1 MAAAASSIS
10 YQSVYSSSCED
21 VKPVKPNV
29 KTIFLRKYTDV
40 VASIGEAYRQ
50 ERTNRLHSSYAATL
64 AIAKRNIAIF
74 VEYIQS
80 VPQYPQKDIART
92 KKLMDICTRYLNKN
106 KAEQAYKLLPPI
118 AGCEP

>member
-1 MAAAASSIS
+1 MAAASSSIS
-10 YQSVYSSSCED
+10 YQSVHSSSFED
-21 VKPVKPNV
+21 VKLAKPNV
-29 KTIFLRKYTDV
+29 KTIFQRKYSDV

-50 ERTNRLHSSYAATL
+50 EKTNRLHSSYAATL

-80 VPQYPQKDIART
+80 VPQYPKQDVAGT

-106 KAEQAYKLLPPI
+106 KAGQAYRLLPPI
-118 AGCEP
+118 AGCKP